1 MSQCNSIIAVSR
13 TLSELML
20 GPTWD
25 RNPTVYLNFVN
36 WVMNQYG
43 IRLASHHTVLAA
55 VKSEL
60 EKWNLELA
68 ARSVQGELEDL
79 TAWMLA
85 YA

>member
-1 MSQCNSIIAVSR
+1 
-13 TLSELML
+13 ML
-20 GPTWD
+20 GATWD
-25 RNPTVYLNFVN
+25 QNPPVYLNFVN

-60 EKWNLELA
+60 EKWNLALA
-68 ARSVQGELEDL
+68 GRSVQGEFEDM
-79 TAWMLA
+79 TAWILA

>member
-1 MSQCNSIIAVSR
+1 MIQCNSITAVSH

-20 GPTWD
+20 GSTWHQ
-25 RNPTVYLNFVN
+25 NPPVYLNFVN
-36 WVMNQYG
+36 WVKSQYG
-43 IRLASHHTVLAA
+43 IQLASHHTVLAA
-55 VKSEL
+55 VKLEL